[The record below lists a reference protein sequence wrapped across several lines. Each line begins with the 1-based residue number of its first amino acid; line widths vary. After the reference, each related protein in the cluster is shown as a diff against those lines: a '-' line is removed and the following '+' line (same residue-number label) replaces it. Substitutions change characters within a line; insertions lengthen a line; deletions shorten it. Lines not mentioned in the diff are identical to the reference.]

1 MPWWFLAFAYD
12 NYTPA
17 PFGERIVVRS
27 WATLDYTPGSASA
40 GDRGQADLIHGEAG
54 DDLILGEVGDDV
66 LFGDGQDDTI
76 IGGTGNDRIY
86 GGAGD
91 DGIIGDDGFFRTSRN
106 GLAEPLWGATANIA
120 TTVAL
125 CDLCTVASLF
135 PKGMLFREA
144 RLFAYPA
151 VETAPGYA
159 DIAWGGLGND
169 WMHGNEGDDALSG
182 AEALAFYYSAIP
194 QDQILAAWGV
204 DPTDPLGYDAGT
216 RSFASFNVNDP
227 RSKVY
232 DCTDGT
238 KGVGLDGTCPSGQKV
253 EFLLAFTPF
262 TETASGATVFDAKGQ
277 PVKRDDGCD
286 VVFGDL
292 GNDWLVGGTNTNWL
306 FGGLGDDLLQTS
318 QNLEVDAGR
327 NQHPE
332 PAAWADPVFAYGG
345 AGRDVLIAA
354 TGRARLF
361 DWTGDNDLFVVP
373 FGWGGAP
380 VVNRFYTPAIAAF
393 VLALGKAGGADQS
406 FTAPFD
412 ETGVTRPGGPLFG
425 AQLGSS
431 AIPPISIIA
440 GQRMDFLGFV
450 DLGGTCAAGA
460 CTAPSRAVPCIC
472 RPAPKPCLCKPKPC
486 LCKPASCI
494 CKPKPCVFKPV
505 THYRVLV
512 KPCPPPQAK
521 PCPPVKKKSMKPCPP
536 PKHKVAPRPK
546 PKLPPCYALVPRNL
560 RPLNPG

>member
-1 MPWWFLAFAYD
+1 
-12 NYTPA
+12 
-17 PFGERIVVRS
+17 
-27 WATLDYTPGSASA
+27 
-40 GDRGQADLIHGEAG
+40 
-54 DDLILGEVGDDV
+54 
-66 LFGDGQDDTI
+66 
-76 IGGTGNDRIY
+76 
-86 GGAGD
+86 
-91 DGIIGDDGFFRTSRN
+91 
-106 GLAEPLWGATANIA
+106 
-120 TTVAL
+120 
-125 CDLCTVASLF
+125 
-135 PKGMLFREA
+135 
-144 RLFAYPA
+144 
-151 VETAPGYA
+151 
-159 DIAWGGLGND
+159 
-169 WMHGNEGDDALSG
+169 MHGNEGDDALSG
-182 AEALAFYYSAIP
+182 AEALCHLLLGDPAGPASSWP
-194 QDQILAAWGV
+194 GV
-204 DPTDPLGYDAGT
+204 STRPT
-216 RSFASFNVNDP
+216 RSATTRARGAFASFNVNDP

-262 TETASGATVFDAKGQ
+262 KETASGATVFDANGQ

-286 VVFGDL
+286 VLFGDL

-318 QNLEVDAGR
+318 QNLEVDGGR

-380 VVNRFYTPAIAAF
+380 VVNRFYTPAIASF
-393 VLALGKAGGADQS
+393 ILALARAGGADQS
-406 FTAPFD
+406 FTTPYD
-412 ETGVTRPGGPLFG
+412 ETGLTRPGGLLF
-425 AQLGSS
+425 AEQQGST

-460 CTAPSRAVPCIC
+460 CTAPSKAVPCLC
-472 RPAPKPCLCKPKPC
+472 KPAPKPCLCKPKPC
-486 LCKPASCI
+486 LCKPKPCI

-505 THYRVLV
+505 NHYRVLV
-512 KPCPPPQAK
+512 KLCPPPKAK
-521 PCPPVKKKSMKPCPP
+521 PCPPVKKAMKPCPP
-536 PKHKVAPRPK
+536 PKHKVKPKPK

>member
-1 MPWWFLAFAYD
+1 VL
-12 NYTPA
+12 
-17 PFGERIVVRS
+17 S
-27 WATLDYTPGSASA
+27 WPGIPVLDAN
-40 GDRGQADLIHGEAG
+40 GQAIK
-54 DDLILGEVGDDV
+54 
-66 LFGDGQDDTI
+66 
-76 IGGTGNDRIY
+76 
-86 GGAGD
+86 
-91 DGIIGDDGFFRTSRN
+91 S
-106 GLAEPLWGATANIA
+106 
-120 TTVAL
+120 
-125 CDLCTVASLF
+125 
-135 PKGMLFREA
+135 
-144 RLFAYPA
+144 
-151 VETAPGYA
+151 
-159 DIAWGGLGND
+159 
-169 WMHGNEGDDALSG
+169 
-182 AEALAFYYSAIP
+182 
-194 QDQILAAWGV
+194 
-204 DPTDPLGYDAGT
+204 
-216 RSFASFNVNDP
+216 
-227 RSKVY
+227 
-232 DCTDGT
+232 
-238 KGVGLDGTCPSGQKV
+238 
-253 EFLLAFTPF
+253 
-262 TETASGATVFDAKGQ
+262 
-277 PVKRDDGCD
+277 DDGCD

-318 QNLEVDAGR
+318 QFLDADGYH

-332 PAAWADPVFAYGG
+332 PPAWADPVFAYGG

-393 VLALGKAGGADQS
+393 ILGLAHAAGADLWNATPS
-406 FTAPFD
+406 D
-412 ETGVTRPGGPLFG
+412 ETGLTRPGGLLF
-425 AQLGSS
+425 AEQQGST

-460 CTAPSRAVPCIC
+460 CTAPSKAVPCIC
-472 RPAPKPCLCKPKPC
+472 KPAPKPCLCKPKPC
-486 LCKPASCI
+486 LCKPKPCI

-512 KPCPPPQAK
+512 KLCPPPKAK

-536 PKHKVAPRPK
+536 PKHKVKPKPK